1 LLPLWELAADSL
13 RTQHAACA
21 CGAVPSIRN
30 IGHGAASAAALS
42 ATSAVH
48 QQQRRTICAF
58 GAVPAPTS
66 APFSASARA
75 TATALVCSSSIRF
88 SDGHLSPCTA
98 LAVLVAAAQHSSA
111 IGSCS
116 CAGSPAPLCNRSR
129 TRHLLRYTL
138 LQPCPALTLAATTT
152 ALARSCRYRFQ
163 QQQLLLLFYSRRPRG
178 SRSSPRAAAPVS
190 ATKEMHLRGSFRVQL
205 APLRQLQLG
214 LLFSCSN

>member
-75 TATALVCSSSIRF
+75 TATALVCSSIRF